1 MTNEEEIRKEF
12 DEKFPDPMQ
21 KKYGEGFRLYCNFC
35 EGNEPIKE
43 YLIAKLKAQDKIAR
57 ERTIKEV
64 LDLFPVPPEDSL
76 VIQEQ
81 FISET
86 VRERIISS
94 LIN

>member
-1 MTNEEEIRKEF
+1 MTNEEEIRKEYI
-12 DEKFPDPMQ
+12 DRLQ
-21 KKYGEGFRLYCNFC
+21 KSGLNITGEALNFHN
-35 EGNEPIKE
+35 GIADFF
-43 YLIAKLKAQDKIAR
+43 IAKLKAQDKIAR